1 MNQPAGYSELLA
13 GLVRDFEMLPDMP
26 EETAESTLR
35 ALWAQVMGYSV
46 SAQLA
51 LSTPLRELNAGEMQ
65 SLQVLIR
72 RRQSGEPLAHITGR
86 QHFCGLELL
95 AGPAALVPR
104 RETEILARAVLDRIR
119 QTESPQPRI
128 IDVCTGCGNLPLVY
142 AQHFPQAM
150 ILAAD
155 LSEEAVALA
164 NRNRDFTGF
173 TDNVQFS
180 VGDLLAPFDTAEL
193 RETVDV
199 ISCNPPYISSKKVS
213 VMAAPV
219 VRYEPVMAFD
229 GGPFGISILQRLVS
243 EAPLLLRPGG
253 WLVFEVGLGQGPAL
267 VKKLHRLPYYDAVE
281 THSDDVGDIRVVA
294 ARKAQ
299 QGIKA

>member
-1 MNQPAGYSELLA
+1 MNQPAGYAELLA
-13 GLVRDFEMLPDMP
+13 GLARDFDVLPDMP

-35 ALWAQVMGYSV
+35 ALWAQVMGQSV
-46 SAQLA
+46 SAQLS
-51 LSTPLRELNAGEMQ
+51 LVTPLRELDAGEMQ
-65 SLQVLIR
+65 DLQALIR
-72 RRQSGEPLAHITGR
+72 RRQDGEPLAHITGR

-104 RETEILARAVLDRIR
+104 RETEILARAVLDRIQQAQSSR
-119 QTESPQPRI
+119 PRV

-142 AQHFPQAM
+142 AQHFPGAM

-155 LSEEAVALA
+155 LSEEAIALA
-164 NRNRDFTGF
+164 NRNRDFTGL
-173 TDNVQFS
+173 TDNVQFAA
-180 VGDLLAPFDTAEL
+180 GDLLAPFDTAEL

-199 ISCNPPYISSKKVS
+199 ISCNPPYISSRKVS
-213 VMAAPV
+213 AMAPPIA
-219 VRYEPVMAFD
+219 RHEPAMAFD
-229 GGPFGISILQRLVS
+229 GGPFGISILQRLIS
-243 EAPLLLRPGG
+243 EAPPLLRPGG

-267 VKKLHRLPYYDAVE
+267 VKKLQRLPRFDAVE
-281 THSDDVGDIRVVA
+281 THSDDAGDIRVVA